1 MPDIHAIYHYP
12 VKGLSPEL
20 LLRVEL
26 TPGET
31 IPGDRLYAIPQSDY
45 RLSGPWRCTPQS
57 QRRRNQAASQQ
68 CPRSSHRTRN
78 GITGQKNFGAGFS
91 PAKAYCPFYFEQRR
105 QPGVRFFNLNEP
117 IGVRLSVIC
126 WEYGQFIA
134 MIVFRC
140 PLYPRNFA
148 I

>member
-1 MPDIHAIYHYP
+1 MSALPPKADI
-12 VKGLSPEL
+12 EE
-20 LLRVEL
+20 R
-26 TPGET
+26 
-31 IPGDRLYAIPQSDY
+31 DRQE
-45 RLSGPWRCTPQS
+45 
-57 QRRRNQAASQQ
+57 RR
-68 CPRSSHRTRN
+68 T
-78 GITGQKNFGAGFS
+78 
-91 PAKAYCPFYFEQRR
+91 
-105 QPGVRFFNLNEP
+105 VRFTLTGYANRMRAFSIYTAP